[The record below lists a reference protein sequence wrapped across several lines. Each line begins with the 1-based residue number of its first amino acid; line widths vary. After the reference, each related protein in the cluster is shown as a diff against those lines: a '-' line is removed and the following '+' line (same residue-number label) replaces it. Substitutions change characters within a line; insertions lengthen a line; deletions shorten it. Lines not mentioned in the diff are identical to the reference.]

1 MYQNEQCVIWDD
13 FRGKSYL
20 FSETLKLLDR
30 YPYKIEKKGGMM
42 KFTSEYIFITS
53 NVSPLSVYS
62 VLSKDAFIRRI
73 DFCIKLDSFDGAEIK
88 GTDKDDK
95 NFDCNID
102 DFVTLLTDCRNDYMN
117 E

>member
-1 MYQNEQCVIWDD
+1 
-13 FRGKSYL
+13 
-20 FSETLKLLDR
+20 
-30 YPYKIEKKGGMM
+30 M

-73 DFCIKLDSFDGAEIK
+73 DFCIKLDSFDGTEIK
-88 GTDKDDK
+88 GTDKDDE